1 MARDSRRPCASAAL
15 CSSDIGIVT
24 TPLLGP
30 EGRLA
35 SLYIVKCAN
44 SQNRGYKRVSRRYPK
59 SRRSPG
65 DSLRH
70 RDQWRFPRNSGP
82 TGLAEEELLR
92 RYRRGIKDR
101 PGASSKE
108 KCGSTSQTGSTLWA
122 LEDLN
127 LWPLPRQG
135 SALPLS

>member
-44 SQNRGYKRVSRRYPK
+44 SQNRGYERVSRRYPK

-65 DSLRH
+65 TPFAIGVSGGFRGTQDRQAWRKRNYCVGIAEGSKTDQERRPKKNADPRH
-70 RDQWRFPRNSGP
+70 RRDPHCVP
-82 TGLAEEELLR
+82 
-92 RYRRGIKDR
+92 
-101 PGASSKE
+101 
-108 KCGSTSQTGSTLWA
+108 
-122 LEDLN
+122 
-127 LWPLPRQG
+127 
-135 SALPLS
+135 